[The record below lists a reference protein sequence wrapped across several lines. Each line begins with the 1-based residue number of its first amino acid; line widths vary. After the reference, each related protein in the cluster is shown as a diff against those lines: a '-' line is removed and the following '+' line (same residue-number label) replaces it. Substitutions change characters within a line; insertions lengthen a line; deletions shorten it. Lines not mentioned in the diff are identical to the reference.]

1 MNGNKNA
8 GAEQAY
14 DLYAPQ
20 LYRVAYALL
29 QSRESAEDA
38 VQDAF
43 ARYLAHTGSFRD
55 AEHEKAWLIRVTINR
70 CRDLQR
76 AGAVRAYTPLE
87 EVLQHPDQGGQDHL
101 EGQPVLQAILSLPEK
116 YRTVLVLHG
125 LEGQPVELIASELRL
140 TASAV
145 KMRLK
150 RGREMLQKLLEK
162 EDIHV

>member
-1 MNGNKNA
+1 MESNNIA
-8 GAEQAY
+8 RAERAY
-14 DLYAPQ
+14 DTYAAQ
-20 LYRVAYALL
+20 LYRVAFSLL
-29 QSRESAEDA
+29 QSKESAEDA

-43 ARYLAHTGSFRD
+43 ARYLSHSGSFRD
-55 AEHEKAWLIRVTINR
+55 GEHEKAWLIRVTINR

-76 AGAVRAYTPLE
+76 AGTVRAYTPLE
-87 EVLQHPDQGGQDHL
+87 DLLQQPGQPDSGWQ
-101 EGQPVLQAILSLPEK
+101 EGKPVLQAVLALPEK

-125 LEGQPVELIASELRL
+125 LEGQPVDVIASELHI

-150 RGREMLQKLLEK
+150 RGREMLQLALAK

>member
-1 MNGNKNA
+1 MA
-8 GAEQAY
+8 PQERIARAY
-14 DLYAPQ
+14 DLYGAQ
-20 LYRVAYALL
+20 LYRVAYSLL

-38 VQDAF
+38 VQDTF
-43 ARYLAHTGSFRD
+43 ARYMTYDKPFRD
-55 AEHEKAWLIRVTINR
+55 EEHEKAWLIRVTINR

-76 AGAVRAYTPLE
+76 AGSVREYTPLE
-87 EVLQHPDQGGQDHL
+87 DLLHHPGQPDDGWQ
-101 EGQPVLQAILSLPEK
+101 EGQPVLRAVLALPEK

-125 LEGQPVELIASELRL
+125 LEGQPVEVIASELHI

-150 RGREMLQKLLEK
+150 RGREMLQLALEK

>member
-1 MNGNKNA
+1 MDRKDLSR
-8 GAEQAY
+8 AERAY
-14 DLYAPQ
+14 DTHAAQ
-20 LYRVAYALL
+20 LYRVAYSLL

-43 ARYLAHTGSFRD
+43 ARYLTQKDGFRD
-55 AEHEKAWLIRVTINR
+55 QEHEKAWLIRVTVNR

-76 AGAVRAYTPLE
+76 AGAVRAYTPLD
-87 EVLQHPDQGGQDHL
+87 EVLQHPDQGGQAHL
-101 EGQPVLQAILSLPEK
+101 EGQPVLQALMALPEK

-125 LEGQPVELIASELRL
+125 LEGQPVDAVASILRL
-140 TASAV
+140 TSSAV

-150 RGREMLQKLLEK
+150 RGREMLQKALEK

>member
-1 MNGNKNA
+1 MEPNLMQS
-8 GAEQAY
+8 AEQAY
-14 DLYAPQ
+14 DTYAPQ

-43 ARYLAHTGSFRD
+43 ARYLAHSGSFRD
-55 AEHEKAWLIRVTINR
+55 GEHEKAWLIRVTINR

-87 EVLQHPDQGGQDHL
+87 DLLHHPQQSDEGWQ
-101 EGQPVLQAILSLPEK
+101 EGQPVLRALMSLPEK
-116 YRTVLVLHG
+116 YRTVLVLNA

-150 RGREMLQKLLEK
+150 RGRELLQKTLAK